1 MLTLLYQFHIISAA
15 FNNSDGPNLRLKHEE
30 NMTTNEIS
38 LTARENHWM
47 EGPCWVK
54 WGASGAMVQ
63 VDRSGWR
70 WRVWCVIWSEA
81 SKLRSKEQRERE
93 GEWSLG
99 DKSRRR
105 YNVGALITDP
115 QAMEHALQRISYT
128 RYIQITMC
136 TYLITC
142 ILLLLGFLQSLNH
155 DRQEL
160 QYVIHIYVIDE
171 TMC

>member
-1 MLTLLYQFHIISAA
+1 MLSEMRSERGNGTSG
-15 FNNSDGPNLRLKHEE
+15 SEWVKVESVVCNLERGVKIAVERA
-30 NMTTNEIS
+30 
-38 LTARENHWM
+38 ARE
-47 EGPCWVK
+47 
-54 WGASGAMVQ
+54 
-63 VDRSGWR
+63 R
-70 WRVWCVIWSEA
+70 
-81 SKLRSKEQRERE
+81 
-93 GEWSLG
+93 EWSLG